1 MLFPPSPFK
10 YQHLITSYPHH
21 TPHAPSDALTDEFAS
36 AEARC
41 SRIKSKNSPQ
51 KSNLYERVSTAHV
64 AVERTQ
70 SEIVRMQDQCVAL
83 EKYAGLVDEINEDL
97 ALRTVE
103 VERGRVK
110 IR

>member
-1 MLFPPSPFK
+1 
-10 YQHLITSYPHH
+10 
-21 TPHAPSDALTDEFAS
+21 
-36 AEARC
+36 
-41 SRIKSKNSPQ
+41 
-51 KSNLYERVSTAHV
+51 
-64 AVERTQ
+64 VERTQ